1 MDADGVAAF
10 AAYLEHLSDDDVR
23 VVAGTGAGAPG
34 QSTDAGIRSRPQ
46 LLAERLA
53 APDTFAAVLGPSFD
67 GGPPPAISPFLV
79 FAVAVE
85 RVRNDVQEAGFVP
98 EWLGPRRRLPVFAPS
113 DLREFLSD
121 PWRRL
126 FLVRLLSS
134 YTHVASGAV
143 FVHTRRGLRRQRFSE
158 LDPVRLAGLL
168 EVVPEAER
176 PGVFRRLG
184 DVSLFLTG
192 VFPDHTALAGF
203 GPVALSRLSRAGR
216 LRHAPRSG
224 PSGPRGGP
232 VDPAEMGAVELLEE
246 LGRRWYRLAAAAV
259 PAPRSRDVDVV
270 AELGDRFDQA
280 RRVLNLVTDRYLF
293 PLRDQW
299 FGAPP
304 ASG

>member
-1 MDADGVAAF
+1 MDADGEAAL

-23 VVAGTGAGAPG
+23 ALAGAVPSSRLG
-34 QSTDAGIRSRPQ
+34 VAAAELRSEPR

-53 APDTFAAVLGPSFD
+53 APETFAAVLGPPFD
-67 GGPPPAISPFLV
+67 GGPLPPVSPFLV

-85 RVRNDVQEAGFVP
+85 RGRNDLREAGFVP
-98 EWLGPRRRLPVFAPS
+98 EWLGPRRRLPVFAPG
-113 DLREFLSD
+113 DLRDFLSD

-134 YTHVASGAV
+134 YTHVSSGAV
-143 FVHTRRGLRRQRFSE
+143 FVPTRRGLRRQRFSE

-168 EVVPEAER
+168 DVVPDSER
-176 PGVFRRLG
+176 AGILRRLG
-184 DVSLFLTG
+184 DLSLFLTG

-203 GPVALSRLSRAGR
+203 GPVALGRLLRAGR
-216 LRHAPRSG
+216 HEGARRPSPTSG
-224 PSGPRGGP
+224 ATA
-232 VDPAEMGAVELLEE
+232 PAEMGAVDLLEH

-259 PAPRSRDVDVV
+259 PPPRSRDLEVV
-270 AELGDRFDQA
+270 AELGQRFDQA

-299 FGAPP
+299 FGAP
-304 ASG
+304 GRG